1 MTTERKLTMSNQ
13 KLLQL
18 TPQDLRNIIQL
29 AHNAGY
35 LKSKKE
41 NNIINTKSN
50 SWIKPWI
57 NNY

>member
-1 MTTERKLTMSNQ
+1 MSNKKQ
-13 KLLQL
+13 LLQL
-18 TPQDLRNIIQL
+18 TPQELKNIIQL
-29 AHNAGY
+29 AHNVSY

-41 NNIINTKSN
+41 NNIINTKSD

>member
-1 MTTERKLTMSNQ
+1 MSNQ
-13 KLLQL
+13 KLIQL

-41 NNIINTKSN
+41 SNIINTKSN

>member
-1 MTTERKLTMSNQ
+1 MSNQ

-18 TPQDLRNIIQL
+18 THQELKNIIQL
-29 AHNAGY
+29 AHNIGY

-41 NNIINTKSN
+41 NNIINTKSD
-50 SWIKPWI
+50 SWIKPWT

>member
-1 MTTERKLTMSNQ
+1 MSNQ

-29 AHNAGY
+29 AHNLGY
-35 LKSKKE
+35 LKSQKD
-41 NNIINTKSN
+41 NDIINTKSD
-50 SWIKPWI
+50 SWIKPWF